1 MRQVN
6 VCPKTML
13 EYFPLISILE
23 YFETQVKDMMFQKVF
38 SLISLPKCLKHRPKR
53 FCFQTIFCVD
63 ILANMLKTQAKEMM
77 SQRKAARSSR
87 RAELDAQ
94 VILRQINKGL
104 MMDSAWEGC
113 LLADAQSY
121 VLVIDE
127 LNILMSR
134 YQSREKLSPRWR
146 LS

>member
-1 MRQVN
+1 ML
-6 VCPKTML
+6 KT
-13 EYFPLISILE
+13 
-23 YFETQVKDMMFQKVF
+23 QAKDMIF
-38 SLISLPKCLKHRPKR
+38 S
-53 FCFQTIFCVD
+53 TDIFVD

-77 SQRKAARSSR
+77 SQRKAARASR

-94 VILRQINKGL
+94 VIYWQIHKGL
-104 MMDSAWEGC
+104 MDLAWEGC

>member
-1 MRQVN
+1 
-6 VCPKTML
+6 
-13 EYFPLISILE
+13 
-23 YFETQVKDMMFQKVF
+23 MFK
-38 SLISLPKCLKHRPKR
+38 KN
-53 FCFQTIFCVD
+53 IFFD

-77 SQRKAARSSR
+77 SQRKAARASR

-94 VILRQINKGL
+94 VILRQIYKGL

-113 LLADAQSY
+113 LLADAQSH

>member
-1 MRQVN
+1 
-6 VCPKTML
+6 
-13 EYFPLISILE
+13 
-23 YFETQVKDMMFQKVF
+23 MFSK
-38 SLISLPKCLKHRPKR
+38 KN
-53 FCFQTIFCVD
+53 IFFD

-77 SQRKAARSSR
+77 SQRKAARASR

-94 VILRQINKGL
+94 VNYWQIHKRL
-104 MMDSAWEGC
+104 VDSAWEGC

-127 LNILMSR
+127 LNISIPR
-134 YQSREKLSPRWR
+134 SQSREKLSPRWR

>member
-1 MRQVN
+1 M
-6 VCPKTML
+6 
-13 EYFPLISILE
+13 I
-23 YFETQVKDMMFQKVF
+23 F
-38 SLISLPKCLKHRPKR
+38 S
-53 FCFQTIFCVD
+53 TDIFVD

-77 SQRKAARSSR
+77 SQRKAARASR

-104 MMDSAWEGC
+104 TDSAWEGC

-127 LNILMSR
+127 LNISMSR
-134 YQSREKLSPRWR
+134 
-146 LS
+146 